1 MNATCG
7 AVGAGSEDPL
17 ECGHHLVNFKRRIGE
32 HGVSRSPAAYDRKT
46 LATEQTSVLPIVI
59 PN

>member
-17 ECGHHLVNFKRRIGE
+17 ECGHHLVNFKRHIGE
-32 HGVSRSPAAYDRKT
+32 HGVSRS
-46 LATEQTSVLPIVI
+46 LPMIGRSC
-59 PN
+59 PLGQRP